1 MPLPFKS
8 TTTSQPFRSTSPLEM
23 ASAGGSFQVKVISKT
38 LIKASDTTIQ
48 PYVLH
53 PSNLDH
59 LPSNIPSPFI
69 TIYPKPPSGG
79 DYSSVAA
86 ILRRTLPTFLN
97 YFFPFTGRIRPDENG
112 VPEVHCNNEGAELVV
127 ARADIRLAD
136 VNFHDKSKSL
146 EPIQLPYDE
155 QIPLSIQV
163 VGFACG
169 GFSIVWG
176 GTHLLSDGHGL
187 SFLPTLWTEYVR
199 TGQLSRIPNHDR
211 SIFRPRSPPTYS
223 PETDRSLACLTPDD
237 LINSLSAG
245 AFVKRLY
252 HVEGKH
258 IDRLRELASRE
269 GRGATRM
276 EAFSAYLWKALATAV
291 GDSDVSCRMAW
302 LVDARQRLGPK
313 YAQAMKDYMGNV
325 ITFAT
330 KEAGVAELVN
340 GSYSQVAGMAS
351 AAVKEVADNAEDHF
365 QEMID
370 WVESHKLGKRAN
382 RVQVGLGS
390 PALVVSSFHHIGLN
404 LDFGLG
410 QPALAMADLPWG
422 RLGSAF
428 VIVLASPKGDGSLY
442 MNAYIWSQLADV
454 LESDPDRVFK
464 PATAE
469 DLGLVEPASHQVWVS
484 RL

>member
-1 MPLPFKS
+1 MQL
-8 TTTSQPFRSTSPLEM
+8 M
-23 ASAGGSFQVKVISKT
+23 ASAGSSFLEKIPSKTSFQVRILSKT

-48 PYVLH
+48 PYVLY
-53 PSNLDH
+53 PSNIDH

-69 TIYPKPPSGG
+69 TIYPKPPSGE
-79 DYSSVAA
+79 DYSYVADTF
-86 ILRRTLPTFLN
+86 RRTLPAFLN
-97 YFFPFTGRIRPDENG
+97 YFFPFTGRIRPDKNG

-127 ARADIRLAD
+127 ARATIRLAD

-146 EPIQLPYDE
+146 ERIELPYDE
-155 QIPLSIQV
+155 EIPLSIQV

-187 SFLPTLWTEYVR
+187 SMLPSLWTEYVR
-199 TGQLSRIPNHDR
+199 SNKLSRIPNHDR
-211 SIFRPRSPPTYS
+211 SVFRPRSPPTYS
-223 PETDRSLACLTPDD
+223 PETDRTLACLTPDEI
-237 LINSLSAG
+237 INSLSAG

-252 HVEGKH
+252 HVDGK
-258 IDRLRELASRE
+258 DVYRLRKLASEE
-269 GRGATRM
+269 GRSASRM
-276 EAFSAYLWKALATAV
+276 EAFSAYLWKALARAV

-313 YAQAMKDYMGNV
+313 YAEAMKDYMGNV
-325 ITFAT
+325 ITLAAR
-330 KEAGVAELVN
+330 EAGVAEVAN
-340 GSYSQVAGMAS
+340 GSYSQVAEMVG
-351 AAVKEVADNAEDHF
+351 AAVKEVADDAENHF

-370 WVESHKLGKRAN
+370 WVEGHKVGKRAN
-382 RVQVGLGS
+382 RIQVGLGS
-390 PALVVSSFHHIGLN
+390 PTLVVSSFHQFSQD

-442 MNAYIWSQLADV
+442 MNAYVWAQLADE
-454 LESDPDRVFK
+454 LESDPERVFK

-469 DLGLVEPASHQVWVS
+469 GLGLVEPAASHQVSVS